1 MPRRNSMDLIK
12 SHLFSDDDDFQ
23 KLSKSDQQLLIQ
35 IRDCYTVWINNPTY
49 TNVQMRDYLMHS
61 YKIDQQKAYS
71 IISKTTMVLGSV
83 EIASKNWIKFVIKD
97 ILQKAFL
104 LAEKD
109 QLKKAEIYTKIA
121 QTWAKAFNTASD
133 DGEVLNAKEKLHID
147 NVIIVSNP
155 SDIGIVLNGKER
167 KDIQMM
173 MKKYDIPADII
184 DIELI
189 DIEEVHE

>member
-1 MPRRNSMDLIK
+1 MPRRNSIDLIK

>member
-12 SHLFSDDDDFQ
+12 SHLFSDDDFH

-109 QLKKAEIYTKIA
+109 QLKKAEIYIKIA

-147 NVIIVSNP
+147 NVIITSNP

-167 KDIQMM
+167 KDIQKM

-184 DIELI
+184 DVEPI
-189 DIEEVHE
+189 DIEEVNE

>member
-12 SHLFSDDDDFQ
+12 SHLFSDDDDFK

-109 QLKKAEIYTKIA
+109 QLKKAEIYIKIA

-147 NVIIVSNP
+147 NVIISSNP
-155 SDIGIVLNGKER
+155 SDIGIVLYGKER
-167 KDIQMM
+167 KDILKM

-184 DIELI
+184 DVEPI
-189 DIEEVHE
+189 DIEEVNE

>member
-109 QLKKAEIYTKIA
+109 QLKKAEIYIKIA

-147 NVIIVSNP
+147 NVIITSNP

-167 KDIQMM
+167 KDIQKM

-184 DIELI
+184 DVEPI
-189 DIEEVHE
+189 DIEEVNE